1 MNEIKQYIEQNK
13 EKFLEDLF
21 ELIRIPSIS
30 SDPAHKQ
37 DMYRVQEKWK
47 ELLLKAGVD
56 KAEIYETEGN
66 PVLYAE
72 KIIDPSLPTVMVYGH
87 ADVMPVDPLDLWKSE
102 PFEPVIRDGKI
113 YARGAD
119 DDKGQSMIQAKAF
132 ETLVKTGNLPV
143 NVKFIIEGEEEIGS
157 VSLPKFLEEHK
168 DMLKADVI
176 LVSDTGMIAKDI
188 PSITVGLRGL
198 SYFQIEVT
206 GPNRDLHSGLFGG
219 AVANPANILAKMI
232 ASMHDENNHITIPG
246 FYDDVLEASEEE
258 RKLMN
263 EAPFDEEEYKKALGV
278 DELWGEKGYT
288 TIERTGIRPT
298 LDVNGMWSG
307 YTGEGA
313 KTIIPSKAYAKISCR
328 LVPNQSSEKIN
339 KLFEDYIRSIAPKSV
354 KVKVEPLHGGE
365 PYVCPIDLPAYR
377 AAEKAYQDVFGRRPI
392 PVRSGGSIPIISTFE
407 KVLGIKSVL
416 MGFGLEEDAIHAP
429 NENFPL
435 ELFYKGIE
443 TVTNFYLH
451 FAEEMKK

>member
-132 ETLVKTGNLPV
+132 ETLVKTGKLPV

-232 ASMHDENNHITIPG
+232 ASMHDENNRITIPG

-288 TIERTGIRPT
+288 TIERTGIRPNT
-298 LDVNGMWSG
+298 
-307 YTGEGA
+307 
-313 KTIIPSKAYAKISCR
+313 
-328 LVPNQSSEKIN
+328 
-339 KLFEDYIRSIAPKSV
+339 
-354 KVKVEPLHGGE
+354 
-365 PYVCPIDLPAYR
+365 
-377 AAEKAYQDVFGRRPI
+377 
-392 PVRSGGSIPIISTFE
+392 
-407 KVLGIKSVL
+407 
-416 MGFGLEEDAIHAP
+416 
-429 NENFPL
+429 
-435 ELFYKGIE
+435 
-443 TVTNFYLH
+443 
-451 FAEEMKK
+451 